1 MRLSMKQTSVYCC
14 AALISLWAGCA
25 QFQPEVVKDGRCDW
39 RIVYG
44 AGERD
49 KLAATDF
56 QEIFE
61 KATGVKLELGMRNEE
76 LGITEGKNFLVGAEF
91 AGRELADE
99 QTWVGA
105 KDGNIVL
112 AGGGAA
118 GTCYAVYDF
127 CEKYFGYRLYGT
139 YPGAEIVKKVKDLA
153 WDGKDISTRP
163 AFRGYRISHNVPRAR
178 NEAEARF
185 FRRNRNNAGD
195 KPVTD
200 RILGAQH
207 GLFLWV
213 PSTEKGY
220 GSTWLDKLIGV
231 KWEPMFEKHPEY
243 FSLDRQGKRTNRGQ
257 LCFANKDVRKLLISR
272 FREFAA
278 KKGPGVYM
286 VGSNDS
292 HNERYCWCDG
302 CAKMMEKYRTNGGP
316 LWDFILELCG
326 AVKDMKDVY
335 VASLVYKGPEQTEL
349 APTGVVFPENFV
361 ADLGFL
367 NADRPPS
374 RMRDIK
380 LDDGRVYN
388 RTQSIRDWKAIAR
401 HVAWWYYG
409 GGMPIQT
416 YRRMQVEMRE
426 LLSAG
431 VDSIGSCG
439 TGGSF
444 EFQDVGD
451 YMFFQLMR
459 DPEMD
464 ADAAVMDIFRHKYG
478 AAAQLVFDYLKELET
493 YAIDNWGNPNFSF
506 GTEDKYEKIPLEGA
520 DIERWQ
526 GYFEKALELVRDDP
540 QSLANVKIVRT
551 GLDCWTIVWAS
562 RVRKDAPGFKLD
574 TNAILARAFA
584 ACDAAEKRGIVT
596 AKGDFARRSLESMKY
611 YAMLKTDALP
621 AELAKEDP
629 AKVWLYLP
637 EEPKHDYAAKSHAL
651 VKDPNAA
658 AGVAI
663 PVRNQD
669 FAKSINVQLFDAAGK
684 EWLKVHP
691 IDAKDVSGTEYRMV
705 EFGVSRIPRTGML
718 VFGNAWGSAA
728 DIRTLDRFYD
738 PSYHEKLF
746 QFYASV
752 RREGNDLL
760 IDRIYLVDRGMPQ

>member
-1 MRLSMKQTSVYCC
+1 
-14 AALISLWAGCA
+14 
-25 QFQPEVVKDGRCDW
+25 
-39 RIVYG
+39 
-44 AGERD
+44 
-49 KLAATDF
+49 
-56 QEIFE
+56 
-61 KATGVKLELGMRNEE
+61 
-76 LGITEGKNFLVGAEF
+76 
-91 AGRELADE
+91 
-99 QTWVGA
+99 
-105 KDGNIVL
+105 
-112 AGGGAA
+112 
-118 GTCYAVYDF
+118 
-127 CEKYFGYRLYGT
+127 
-139 YPGAEIVKKVKDLA
+139 
-153 WDGKDISTRP
+153 
-163 AFRGYRISHNVPRAR
+163 
-178 NEAEARF
+178 
-185 FRRNRNNAGD
+185 
-195 KPVTD
+195 
-200 RILGAQH
+200 
-207 GLFLWV
+207 
-213 PSTEKGY
+213 
-220 GSTWLDKLIGV
+220 
-231 KWEPMFEKHPEY
+231 
-243 FSLDRQGKRTNRGQ
+243 
-257 LCFANKDVRKLLISR
+257 
-272 FREFAA
+272 
-278 KKGPGVYM
+278 M

-316 LWDFILELCG
+316 LWDFILELCA

-374 RMRDIK
+374 RMREMK
-380 LDDGRVYN
+380 LADGRVYN
-388 RTQSIRDWKAIAR
+388 RIQSIRDWKAIAQ

-426 LLSAG
+426 LLAAG
-431 VDSIGSCG
+431 VDSVGSCG

-493 YAIDNWGNPNFSF
+493 YAIDNWENPNFSF

-520 DIERWQ
+520 DIARWQ

-540 QSLANVKIVRT
+540 QSLANVKIART

-574 TNAILARAFA
+574 TNAILTRAFA

-629 AKVWLYLP
+629 TKVWLYLP

-651 VKDPNAA
+651 VKDPKAA

-669 FAKSINVQLFDAAGK
+669 FTKSVNVQLFDAAGK

-691 IDAKDVSGTEYRMV
+691 IAAKDVSGAEYRMV
-705 EFGVSRIPRTGML
+705 EFGVSRVPRTGML

-760 IDRIYLVDRGMPQ
+760 IDRIYLVDRGMPK